1 MINDHSRFSKLFQV
15 PQPHITW
22 RREDGKSIFRD
33 TEKSHAGVSLY
44 QGEYLDIQ
52 VLVPGRVHGF
62 TGISILVLWRST
74 WIYRYKYHVEYLD
87 FQEYQEVYL
96 DIQVLV
102 TEAGSTCIY
111 RYQYQGE
118 YLELVIEGVYVY
130 ALFRTYLE
138 NRWKHIYVLFRTY
151 LENRWEPIYVL
162 FRTYLE
168 NRWEPIYVLFK
179 TYLENRWEHIYVL
192 FRTYLENRWEH
203 IYVLFRTY
211 LENRWEPIYVQR
223 ATRFHQV

>member
-52 VLVPGRVHGF
+52 VLVPGVVPGY
-62 TGISILVLWRST
+62 TGISTRGST

-102 TEAGSTCIY
+102 TEGVPGYTGISTRGSTW
-111 RYQYQGE
+111 
-118 YLELVIEGVYVY
+118 
-130 ALFRTYLE
+130 
-138 NRWKHIYVLFRTY
+138 N
-151 LENRWEPIYVL
+151 
-162 FRTYLE
+162 
-168 NRWEPIYVLFK
+168 
-179 TYLENRWEHIYVL
+179 
-192 FRTYLENRWEH
+192 
-203 IYVLFRTY
+203 
-211 LENRWEPIYVQR
+211 
-223 ATRFHQV
+223 